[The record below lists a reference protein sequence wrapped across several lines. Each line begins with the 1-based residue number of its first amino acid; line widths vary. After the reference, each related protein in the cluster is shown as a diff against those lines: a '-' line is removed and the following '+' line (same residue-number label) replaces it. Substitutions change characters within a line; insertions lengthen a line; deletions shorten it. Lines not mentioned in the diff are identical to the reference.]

1 MSGVRLAS
9 MEKDALDVDS
19 ETVARVRERVLKLEK
34 EQLHLRRPNNIIEP
48 IKKAIE
54 EEVE

>member
-1 MSGVRLAS
+1 

-19 ETVARVRERVLKLEK
+19 DTVARVRERVLKLEK
-34 EQLHLRRPNNIIEP
+34 EQLHLRRPNNIIDP
-48 IKKAIE
+48 IKEAIE